1 METAF
6 GRARFMN
13 RSTAARAF
21 AVAIALSTTAAPVFG
36 GGYKGA
42 LIRSGTGAASAARMN
57 AAPIA
62 RPNIVTRPMPPLH
75 RAPGMG
81 WHHGHHRGPVVFFV
95 QPPYFGALPFGYS
108 YSPYF
113 PNYPYSSFR
122 PYSSLYPYSWLG
134 SFGTPPTSMAAP
146 STMTAPSTNADPY
159 FCWVD
164 GIGFTDEGRFLHHL
178 HEVHGVPL
186 DEGLASTELV
196 GERHVFYGY

>member
-1 METAF
+1 
-6 GRARFMN
+6 
-13 RSTAARAF
+13 
-21 AVAIALSTTAAPVFG
+21 
-36 GGYKGA
+36 
-42 LIRSGTGAASAARMN
+42 
-57 AAPIA
+57 
-62 RPNIVTRPMPPLH
+62 
-75 RAPGMG
+75 
-81 WHHGHHRGPVVFFV
+81 VVFFV
-95 QPPYFGALPFGYS
+95 QPPYFGSLPFGYS
-108 YSPYF
+108 YGPYF

-146 STMTAPSTNADPY
+146 STMIAPSTNADPY

-164 GIGFTDEGRFLHHL
+164 GIGFADEGRFLHHL